1 MTAKSKGRLVGWR
14 DVGLME
20 FLCVCVCLI
29 CFYIFKWEILEN
41 FTCLRRFS
49 LVEKVESTGE
59 RLFEKLREGRNRWDP
74 IKF

>member
-1 MTAKSKGRLVGWR
+1 M
-14 DVGLME
+14 
-20 FLCVCVCLI
+20 CVCVCLI